1 MDIEDLRRLIL
12 SGRYVVSFTHT
23 EKLRRRKIS
32 LNAIEEAIHHG
43 AIIEDYPQ
51 DPRGPSCLV
60 FGITASGR
68 PLHVVCGKTGDDQL
82 LVITAYEPNL
92 EEWEVDWRTRK
103 KGGER

>member
-1 MDIEDLRRLIL
+1 MDIEDIRRSIL
-12 SGRYVVSFTHT
+12 SGRSVISFTHT

-32 LNAIEEAIHHG
+32 LETIEEAVHRG
-43 AIIEDYPQ
+43 AIIEDYPD

-60 FGITASGR
+60 LGITQAGK

-92 EEWEVDWRTRK
+92 EEWEADWRTRK